1 MKGFIK
7 RDSMVPTHSDTKDL
21 KPTCIHRMGTSC
33 LRSKCLGA
41 GCHLGVIG
49 NEMSRDELSVDHLT
63 WCRNDM

>member
-33 LRSKCLGA
+33 LRSKCLG
-41 GCHLGVIG
+41 GGLS
-49 NEMSRDELSVDHLT
+49 SRSNRERVVTGRVVSRPFDVAPK
-63 WCRNDM
+63 